1 MEQGGKREELFLQRL
16 SYVNRRSYLCSVNYK
31 NADVM
36 GKKSYH
42 YEYPHPAVTM
52 DSLVFSFDGKKL
64 RVLLIER
71 GNEPYKGKWAFP
83 GGFLNMDE
91 SCEAG
96 ALRELEE
103 ETGLTGVSLRQF
115 HTFSQPGRDPRERIV
130 TVSYYAL
137 TGVLKAKA
145 GDDAAKAQWFGLD
158 EVPPM
163 AFDHNEMLQVALKCL
178 RERLRL
184 EPIGLGILPEVF
196 IISQLRRLYEAVLGR
211 KINQRLFRKRILRTG
226 LLIPLDEH
234 TPSPIETARTLYR
247 FDEERYQKIA
257 EEGFEK

>member
-1 MEQGGKREELFLQRL
+1 
-16 SYVNRRSYLCSVNYK
+16 
-31 NADVM
+31 M
-36 GKKSYH
+36 GKKLYR

-52 DSLVFSFDGKKL
+52 DSLVFSFDGKRL

-103 ETGLTGVSLRQF
+103 ETGLTDVHLEQF

-137 TGVLKAKA
+137 TGVLEAHA
-145 GDDAAKAQWFGLD
+145 GDDAAKARWFDLD
-158 EVPPM
+158 KVPPM
-163 AFDHNEMLQVALKCL
+163 AFDHNEMLQIGLKHL
-178 RERLRL
+178 RERIRL
-184 EPIGLGILPEVF
+184 EPIGLGILPAAF
-196 IISQLRRLYEAVLGR
+196 TISQLRKLYEAVLGR
-211 KINQRLFRKRILRTG
+211 KINQRQFRKRMLRTG
-226 LLIPLDEH
+226 LLVPLDEL
-234 TPSPIETARTLYR
+234 TASNFETARTLYH
-247 FDEERYQKIA
+247 FDEKRYLQIKQ
-257 EEGFEK
+257 EGFEGKM